1 VWLRLNSACL
11 RLIRFGLFSG
21 SRQRMIQQSR
31 RFSRLHETRLS
42 LTVALVVAALAW
54 IFLGYSLGPVV
65 IAKAYHGESLAILN
79 HLIKGQA
86 THPLTEYLAHWN
98 RIASKVSFGLA
109 ILCAYI
115 LLAIVRVTREAPV
128 GLHEAPGK
136 VAMPKPRRLVV
147 YGLGVVIFGGALSDL
162 IRDTEHWPFSQYPMF
177 SRIQVSKT
185 YSTLRLYG
193 VVQRSPLIEVPLD
206 SNVYLQPFDNS
217 RLAAALEGALE
228 ENRVDEGLT
237 DCLTRYEAL
246 RRAGVHHGPP
256 IAAMRLYSL
265 TWKLDPS
272 ASNVERPDRKQLLA
286 EVPPRQRH
294 GD

>member
-1 VWLRLNSACL
+1 
-11 RLIRFGLFSG
+11 
-21 SRQRMIQQSR
+21 MTQQSR

-42 LTVALVVAALAW
+42 WTVALVVAALAS
-54 IFLGYSLGPVV
+54 IFLAYSLGPVV
-65 IAKAYHGESLAILN
+65 IAKAYRGQSLAILN

-98 RIASKVSFGLA
+98 RIASTLSFGLA
-109 ILCAYI
+109 ILCSYI
-115 LLAIVRVTREAPV
+115 LLAIVRVSREAPV
-128 GLHEAPGK
+128 ELHEPPG
-136 VAMPKPRRLVV
+136 VAMSKTRRLVV
-147 YGLGVVIFGGALSDL
+147 YGLGAVIFGGALSDL
-162 IRDTEHWPFSQYPMF
+162 MRDTEHWPFSAYTMF

-193 VVQRSPLIEVPLD
+193 VVERSPLIEMPLD

-217 RLAAALEGALE
+217 RLAAALEHALE
-228 ENRVDEGLT
+228 ENKVNDGLT

-256 IAAMRLYSL
+256 LVAMRLYSL
-265 TWKLDPS
+265 TWMLDTS
-272 ASNVERPDRKQLLA
+272 ASNVERPEVKQLLA
-286 EVPPRQRH
+286 EVPPGPTD